1 MKYVTFSIM
10 LILLFSFVNAELGIT
25 YTEVGA
31 GILDS
36 EQTDQQIQASQ
47 QATLSQMNQ
56 KLSIMATQTDVD
68 SSFQQLDIALR
79 EHITASQ
86 NVTLTIFIIIIILNN
101 IAILSILGLLK
112 AKGYL

>member
-1 MKYVTFSIM
+1 MKIVIIA
-10 LILLFSFVNAELGIT
+10 LILIFLFSFVNAELGIT
-25 YTEVGA
+25 YTELGA

-56 KLSIMATQTDVD
+56 KLNIMATQADVD
-68 SSFQQLDIALR
+68 SSFGQLDTAFR
-79 EHITASQ
+79 EYITASQ
-86 NVTLTIFIIIIILNN
+86 NITLTIFIIIIILNN
-101 IAILSILGLLK
+101 IAIFSILGLLK